1 LYPTAPLTVRKA
13 DHNDV
18 LPLSD
23 PIVLESGK
31 VLYELPIPEGTTLF
45 TSIHGYNRWV

>member
-1 LYPTAPLTVRKA
+1 MYPIVPQTIRKA
-13 DHNDV
+13 NHNDV

-31 VLYELPIPEGTTLF
+31 VMYELPIPEGTTIF
-45 TSIHGYNRWV
+45 TSIYGYNR